1 MIGWFGNIGQVLPC
15 PYRSL
20 PMFSPPMMTS
30 HVSNTNKKR
39 YNDKVSRNMGVD
51 KSTDDAMIVRDIIAS
66 RTGRRTMNI
75 QAIDIDYNNML
86 AGTESY
92 HDTSA
97 NSRRVHRRAILLGQK
112 LYNADDLARLSSRSS
127 RWSKDQA
134 QLRAN
139 CRWM

>member
-1 MIGWFGNIGQVLPC
+1 MIEWFGNIGQVLPS
-15 PYRSL
+15 PYRKTV
-20 PMFSPPMMTS
+20 MFSPPMMTS

-39 YNDKVSRNMGVD
+39 YSDKVSKNMGGVN

-66 RTGRRTMNI
+66 RKGRRTTHN
-75 QAIDIDYNNML
+75 AIDTDYNNML

-92 HDTSA
+92 RDTRA
-97 NSRRVHRRAILLGQK
+97 NRQVHRRAILLGQK
-112 LYNADDLARLSSRSS
+112 LYNADDLARLSLRSS

>member
-1 MIGWFGNIGQVLPC
+1 MIEWFGNIGQMLPSPC
-15 PYRSL
+15 RKAVT
-20 PMFSPPMMTS
+20 FSPPMMTS

-39 YNDKVSRNMGVD
+39 YNNKVSRNMGVD

-66 RTGRRTMNI
+66 RTGRRTMNK
-75 QAIDIDYNNML
+75 AIDIDYNNML

-92 HDTSA
+92 RDTSA

>member
-1 MIGWFGNIGQVLPC
+1 MIEWFGNIGQVLPS
-15 PYRSL
+15 PWKTVT
-20 PMFSPPMMTS
+20 FSPPMMTS

-39 YNDKVSRNMGVD
+39 YNDKVDRNMGVD

-66 RTGRRTMNI
+66 RTGGRRRTTHI
-75 QAIDIDYNNML
+75 HAIDIDYNVM

-92 HDTSA
+92 RDTRA
-97 NSRRVHRRAILLGQK
+97 NRHVHRRAILLGQK